1 MIEDQTEIGQCEL
14 QLLFAGS
21 RCLAVPVAEVDALVD
36 WRTPTPLPGA
46 PQSVLGVVS
55 IRGRMLTV
63 IDLTVLLGENELPR
77 EPKQIVALRGAEQL
91 ALAVDRA
98 GDSIAIDGELVV
110 SMGRVGSLTVS
121 VVTSGADQVE
131 VLNTSELFAAAI
143 RGRERRRRRF

>member
-1 MIEDQTEIGQCEL
+1 
-14 QLLFAGS
+14 
-21 RCLAVPVAEVDALVD
+21 VD

-63 IDLTVLLGENELPR
+63 IDLTVLLGENDLPR
-77 EPKQIVALRGAEQL
+77 KPKQIVALRGAEQL

-98 GDSIAIDGELVV
+98 GDSIAIDGKLVV
-110 SMGRVGSLTVS
+110 GVGRVGSLTVS
-121 VVTSGADQVE
+121 VVKSGADQVE